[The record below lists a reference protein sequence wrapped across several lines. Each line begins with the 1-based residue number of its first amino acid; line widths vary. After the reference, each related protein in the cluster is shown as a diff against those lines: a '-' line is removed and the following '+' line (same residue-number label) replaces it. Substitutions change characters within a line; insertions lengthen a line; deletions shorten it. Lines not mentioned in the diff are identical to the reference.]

1 MSGTDKQ
8 QQKQVA
14 NTQQD
19 MTRSGLA
26 STQQPI
32 DTMAGMLGG
41 LLPGAG
47 QLTDAQTGALNTL
60 SSNAAAG
67 NLYAPQIG
75 QLAGDLFSGG
85 KDYSGRVNSAFD
97 QFNNYIN
104 PTARGDYLSPDTNPF
119 FNATTNSLAD
129 AATKRIA
136 AMYEGSGRDASGAG
150 SFAQNAGKGVAE
162 ATAPIYAG
170 VYNNERDRQMAA
182 ISAQNAG
189 ANTATGILSGLDQTS
204 LANRLQGI
212 GVAGAAMEANDQG
225 AQGILAAEAQRL
237 GIPLSQMGAI
247 GSMLIPLSQTG
258 GTGSQTG
265 FNNTTTNTDSTMS
278 GAKQAWGWMSALK
291 NFIPGAGI
299 GGK

>member
-1 MSGTDKQ
+1 MSGKDT
-8 QQKQVA
+8 QKQTQTA

-26 STQQPI
+26 STQAPI
-32 DTMAGMLGG
+32 DTLGGMLGG
-41 LLPGAG
+41 LLPSAG
-47 QLTDAQTGALNTL
+47 QLTGAQTGAIDTL
-60 SSNAAAG
+60 SRNASAG

-75 QLAGDLFSGG
+75 QLAGDLFGGG
-85 KDYSGRVNSAFD
+85 KDYSGRVSGAFD

-104 PTARGDYLSPDTNPF
+104 PTARGDYLDPNKNPF
-119 FNATTNSLAD
+119 FAATTNSLSD
-129 AATKRIA
+129 AATNRIA
-136 AMYEGSGRDASGAG
+136 AMYAGSGRDASGAG

-162 ATAPIYAG
+162 ATAPVYAG
-170 VYNNERDRQMAA
+170 IYNNERDRQMAA

-204 LANRLQGI
+204 LGNRLQGI
-212 GVAGAAMEANDQG
+212 PVAGAAMEARDQG

-247 GSMLIPLSQTG
+247 GSMLVPLSQTG

-265 FNNTTTNTDSTMS
+265 FSNSTTNTESQMS
-278 GAKQAWGWMSALK
+278 GAKQAWGWMNALS
-291 NFIPGAGI
+291 NFFPAG
-299 GGK
+299 KK